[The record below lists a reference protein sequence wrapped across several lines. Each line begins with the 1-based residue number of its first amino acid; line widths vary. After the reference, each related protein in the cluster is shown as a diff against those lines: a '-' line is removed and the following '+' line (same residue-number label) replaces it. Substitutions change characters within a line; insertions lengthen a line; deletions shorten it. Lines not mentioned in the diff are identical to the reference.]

1 MWKVYSTD
9 CEMRSEKCMHPRE
22 NCFVATMVF
31 KWYPAY
37 SFFLAGAV
45 RKSKFGV
52 VVGGA
57 VGGAL
62 LALSIGV
69 IFVYWNCRVKG
80 AKHNDVFVDV
90 AGILPTSLSCKF
102 PEEKKIHIQIL
113 CYYQVAW
120 VRILGWTPVP
130 VPVWWV

>member
-1 MWKVYSTD
+1 MKNACIRGKIVLWQLWFLSD
-9 CEMRSEKCMHPRE
+9 IQH
-22 NCFVATMVF
+22 
-31 KWYPAY
+31 
-37 SFFLAGAV
+37 SFFLAGEV

-113 CYYQVAW
+113 CYYQVA
-120 VRILGWTPVP
+120 
-130 VPVWWV
+130 

>member
-1 MWKVYSTD
+1 MIS
-9 CEMRSEKCMHPRE
+9 SIL
-22 NCFVATMVF
+22 F
-31 KWYPAY
+31 
-37 SFFLAGAV
+37 FFLADAA

-69 IFVYWNCRVKG
+69 IFVYWNYRVKG
-80 AKHNDVFVDV
+80 AKRNDVFVDV

-113 CYYQVAW
+113 CYFQVA
-120 VRILGWTPVP
+120 
-130 VPVWWV
+130 